1 MPPRRMGS
9 ISVVVV
15 FSSRLNF
22 SGGPEPPSPATRLLP
37 GPDMAVAA
45 RGRAGSP
52 QGTSGRSRQY
62 FRHLQ
67 KTEYMWTRPVI
78 CSPNPPPH
86 TSTPAASRPYQSCAP
101 HQQEQNQP
109 TAAIL
114 NLTGRHRPFRHRA
127 QAPEAVPDMV
137 ELHFLFLLVAL
148 GPTSPAP
155 LRFFPEHLLFLSVIG
170 Q

>member
-67 KTEYMWTRPVI
+67 KTERIHVDATSNLQPQP
-78 CSPNPPPH
+78 SPAHIYTCCIPPLSILCP
-86 TSTPAASRPYQSCAP
+86 SPAGAESA
-101 HQQEQNQP
+101 H
-109 TAAIL
+109 
-114 NLTGRHRPFRHRA
+114 GRHLEPHR
-127 QAPEAVPDMV
+127 
-137 ELHFLFLLVAL
+137 
-148 GPTSPAP
+148 TSPAFPAQSAGARGSAGYGGTAFPVSIGRARSHISGP
-155 LRFFPEHLLFLSVIG
+155 LTFFS
-170 Q
+170 